1 MDKRLI
7 LDKRIVVTRAEE
19 QASDLVAQLEELGTI
34 PIVCPAITIV
44 PLNDYTPLDT
54 ALTQLSEYDWL
65 LFTSVNGV
73 EVVFERMHKLG
84 VDPNAMSFKV
94 GSIGPATADALRQHN
109 LHVDFVPSAYVAEAI
124 LDEIG
129 DVLGQHMLLPR
140 ADIARKT
147 LADGLRQKGAFVD
160 AIDAYRTIPGPG
172 AQQLITLLRERKVD
186 AITFTSSSTVRFLLD
201 GMEQQG
207 VSRSEARQMLQE
219 IVMICIGPVTAATAE
234 QEQLYVHS
242 VAHTYTVG
250 GLVDALLRQF
260 CHPTV
265 T

>member
-19 QASDLVAQLEELGTI
+19 QASNLVERLEELGTI

-44 PLNDYTPLDT
+44 PLNDYTAFDT
-54 ALTQLSEYDWL
+54 ALKQLSEYDWL

-73 EVVFERMHKLG
+73 EVVFERMTKLG
-84 VDPNAMSFKV
+84 IDPNLSHLKI
-94 GSIGPATADALRQHN
+94 GSIGPATADALTQRGAK
-109 LHVDFVPSAYVAEAI
+109 VDFVPSAYVAEAI

-129 DVLGQHMLLPR
+129 DVLGQRMLLPR
-140 ADIARKT
+140 ADIARQT

-160 AIDAYRTIPGPG
+160 AVDAYRTVPGPG
-172 AQQLITLLRERKVD
+172 AKELIELLQERKVD

-201 GMEQQG
+201 GMDQQG
-207 VSRSEARQMLQE
+207 VSRSEARKMLQE
-219 IVMICIGPVTAATAE
+219 IIVICIGPITAATAE
-234 QEQLYVHS
+234 AESLLVHS
-242 VAHTYTVG
+242 VADTYTMD
-250 GLVDALLRQF
+250 GLIDALLRQF
-260 CHPTV
+260 CHPTA